1 MGSFDDGGNNPGH
14 RLIDIDDVHQGARNH
29 HVDDPGF
36 RGGKRP
42 LDDGQRVGVHQ
53 VALVGGAQ
61 DVGKLRAVSGRPEK
75 NGRQP
80 FDQPGFAVTA
90 HHVQAA

>member
-53 VALVGGAQ
+53 VALVGPAQ
-61 DVGKLRAVSGRPEK
+61 NLGQLPAISGHSQQK
-75 NGRQP
+75 SRQP
-80 FDQPGFAVTA
+80 FDQARFAVIV
-90 HHVQAA
+90 HGV